1 MVKNRRPVTIING
14 RVKQVNRNIMQKPAI
29 LILFVTLAG
38 TCLLAGCASTT
49 PPADLT
55 DSPWI
60 LVAYEDGGNGLV
72 PVSPSIS
79 ATLQFRTDGQ
89 LEGNAGCND
98 YFGSY
103 RVEGGLLSIGQVG
116 STEKYCLSAE
126 GIMEFE
132 QRYLSLLKE
141 TTRYNIDG
149 TELTLSYYD
158 ERKLL
163 VFKKG

>member
-1 MVKNRRPVTIING
+1 
-14 RVKQVNRNIMQKPAI
+14 VKQVYRNTMRKPAVI
-29 LILFVTLAG
+29 FLFVTLAC

-55 DSPWI
+55 DSPWM
-60 LVAYEDGGNGLV
+60 LVAYEDGGDGLV
-72 PVSPSIS
+72 PVPPSIT
-79 ATLQFRTDGQ
+79 ATLKMGADGQ
-89 LEGNAGCND
+89 FAGNAGCND

-103 RVEGGLLSIGQVG
+103 RLEGGLLYIGQIG
-116 STEKYCLSAE
+116 STEKYCLSAA

-132 QRYLSLLKE
+132 RQYLSLLKE

-163 VFKKG
+163 VFQKE